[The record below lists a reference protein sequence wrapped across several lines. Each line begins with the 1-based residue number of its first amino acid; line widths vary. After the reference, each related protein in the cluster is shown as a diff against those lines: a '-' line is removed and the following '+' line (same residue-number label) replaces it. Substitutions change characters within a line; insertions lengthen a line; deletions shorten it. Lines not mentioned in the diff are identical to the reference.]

1 MVAVQRCCDPVL
13 GTQAPVVV
21 RLPFILLF
29 VLSQFLMWR
38 IGCLIS
44 GRRAALWAVIALNLS
59 PVFGVT
65 TATWVLPDG
74 PLDAALLAAVLCLL
88 HALSAGEALTSQPSR
103 HDLAPRQSW
112 RALAWWVAAGLCAGL
127 ALFSKY
133 SAALTVLG
141 LLLFL
146 ADRPDPPVVWLARP
160 EPYLAAA
167 AALAAFSPGAALE
180 RHARLGV
187 VCVPG

>member
-1 MVAVQRCCDPVL
+1 MRLSPIFLLVAGSTLLRLGFAATTGLGVDESYMVTAGRVL
-13 GTQAPVVV
+13 SLGYFDHPPASWWLSGGAAILFGTEAPVVV

-65 TATWVLPDG
+65 TGTWVLPDG

-88 HALSAGEALTSQPSR
+88 HALSADEALTSQPSR

-112 RALAWWVAAGLCAGL
+112 RASDGG
-127 ALFSKY
+127 S
-133 SAALTVLG
+133 
-141 LLLFL
+141 
-146 ADRPDPPVVWLARP
+146 RR
-160 EPYLAAA
+160 
-167 AALAAFSPGAALE
+167 AFAPGWHCFRNTPL
-180 RHARLGV
+180 R
-187 VCVPG
+187 